1 MKDTLALLVELQRL
15 DDELRETREARST
28 LEKLRSENA
37 ESLAIFEGI
46 LKERALRIAETREF
60 CEEKEN
66 ELKAI
71 EDDNRR
77 GRARLG
83 SISSQRELT
92 ALNKELETA
101 RRNNQKR
108 SEELVKLLQELE
120 EVQTDHRQ
128 KVAERDALKEQMAA
142 LEAELA
148 ARLATKEAAAV
159 EHNKRR
165 ADVRARMDKALL
177 GRYDRISRGRN
188 GFAVAQVIVGNCGA
202 CNMSVPPQVFI
213 RLQKGESLEACNN
226 CQRLLVFVE
235 GDGGEAQAG

>member
-15 DDELRETREARST
+15 DDELRETREARAT
-28 LEKLRSENA
+28 LEKLRAENA
-37 ESLAIFEGI
+37 ESLQVFEGI

-66 ELKAI
+66 ELKSI

-83 SISSQRELT
+83 TISSQRELT

-108 SEELVKLLQELE
+108 TEELVKLLGELE
-120 EVQTDHRQ
+120 EVETDHR
-128 KVAERDALKEQMAA
+128 KKLAERDALAGQMKA
-142 LEAELA
+142 LEDELA
-148 ARLATKEAAAV
+148 ERLAAKEASASQ
-159 EHNKRR
+159 HNARR
-165 ADVRARMDKALL
+165 AEVRERIEKPLL
-177 GRYDRISRGRN
+177 ARYDRISRGRN
-188 GFAVAQVIVGNCGA
+188 GLAVAQVLTGNCGA
-202 CNMSVPPQVFI
+202 CNMAVPPQVYI

-226 CQRLLVFVE
+226 CQRLLVFADS
-235 GDGGEAQAG
+235 GDAEAAAE